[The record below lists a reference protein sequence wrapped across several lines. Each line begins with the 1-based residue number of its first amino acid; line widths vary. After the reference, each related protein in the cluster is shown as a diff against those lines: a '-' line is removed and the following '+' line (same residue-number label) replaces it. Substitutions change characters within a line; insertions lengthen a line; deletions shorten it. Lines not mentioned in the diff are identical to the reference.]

1 MSISQWPMDD
11 RPRDKLLSKGPKAL
25 TNAELLAIFLRV
37 GRRGVNA
44 KQMAQELIDH
54 FGGLGP
60 LLKADQ
66 VTFCEAKGLGQAKYC
81 QLQATLELTRRYLD
95 EQLRNEDIFTS
106 PEKVMDYLAI
116 QMRDNHREV
125 FAVMLL
131 DTRHRLIELLE
142 LFFGTINVASVHP
155 REVAKVALEK
165 NASSVIVAHNH
176 PSGNADPSRA
186 DIQITQKLKAALA
199 MIDVK
204 LLDHFVIGKGEIVSL
219 AGLGKI

>member
-1 MSISQWPMDD
+1 MSISQWPIDD

>member
-131 DTRHRLIELLE
+131 DMRHRLIELME

-186 DIQITQKLKAALA
+186 DIQIIQKLKAALA

-219 AGLGKI
+219 AGLGKL